1 MSIKIYDK
9 SGATPQEILLAG
21 NSNVDQILNGT
32 SKNAIANKAVYNAL
46 QDKVEKSV
54 NDLLYYYTTS
64 DTYNKAEVRQL
75 IGAINTLTIEV
86 VASLP
91 TSDISTTT
99 IYFLGPTSGKY
110 DEYVYVNNTWVKI
123 GDTEVDLSD
132 YLEIADFNVTIAD
145 YYTKAEIDLMIAGYY
160 NKTQVDT
167 ALAAKQ
173 DVLTFDTVP
182 TSGSSNPI
190 TSGGVYNALQ
200 AADEDI
206 WEVMGKNGA
215 KNLLH
220 NEVGTTVINGVTF
233 TINSDGSVIANGTA
247 SIQTW
252 FQINYGFKL
261 KDMEYTLTGCPSGG
275 SSSTYE
281 LQFRSTESD
290 SSQWQFCIDHGSGA
304 TVTGDPNRTYVS
316 FIGIQSGV
324 TVTNLRFY
332 PMIRLA
338 IDPDTEYQPYAMT
351 NQQITPIAQAV
362 SNPNLLDNPWFTV
375 NQRGV
380 TNDWTTQFSF
390 GVDRWRKQTANNTLQ
405 VTSNGISPTTSS
417 TLGLYQVFEQ
427 STLKD
432 LYGKMLTFSILY
444 GDGTIESG
452 SDILPS
458 DHYSPS
464 ATKVKKF
471 VSDTTRC
478 NYIQTESYTNGNIN
492 IVFNTKAD
500 TVIKAV
506 KLELG
511 SASTLNRDTA
521 PNYAT
526 ELLKCQRYFFRL
538 KNRNVPYRG
547 IVGCAL
553 ASSTNS
559 IQLPITLP
567 TEMRSAT
574 PSITVNNISGLKL
587 NDGTN
592 EVTATSVS
600 PNSTFSNIRTLNIL
614 SAGNLTAGKIY
625 NAIFEADIDVSID
638 FSADL

>member
-215 KNLLH
+215 KNLAK
-220 NEVGTTVINGVTF
+220 NEATNASQQNITFTVNSDKSISAATTAAVSATWSYRIGKFPMKAGTYILSDGNTGDYSSTCFLQLVNETETAALAENKTNHSVSFTLASDQTVILRLFYIQDATF
-233 TINSDGSVIANGTA
+233 S
-247 SIQTW
+247 
-252 FQINYGFKL
+252 
-261 KDMEYTLTGCPSGG
+261 YT
-275 SSSTYE
+275 
-281 LQFRSTESD
+281 
-290 SSQWQFCIDHGSGA
+290 
-304 TVTGDPNRTYVS
+304 
-316 FIGIQSGV
+316 
-324 TVTNLRFY
+324 FY

-338 IDPDTEYQPYAMT
+338 EDPDNTYQPYSMT